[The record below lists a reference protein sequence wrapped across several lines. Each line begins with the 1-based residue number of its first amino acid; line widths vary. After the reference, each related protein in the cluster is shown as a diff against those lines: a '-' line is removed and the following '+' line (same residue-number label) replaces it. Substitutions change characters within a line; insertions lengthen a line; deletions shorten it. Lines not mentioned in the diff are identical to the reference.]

1 MEDNDIEGRVPL
13 PPRDFLILLALVD
26 GPLHGYAIVKG
37 IEADSEGSVRMDP
50 ANLYR
55 ALRRMERDGW
65 VEEVEAV
72 AAEGEG
78 EERRRSYGLT
88 SNGRAVVIAET
99 ARMRRLMETARVRRL
114 TAADPQG

>member
-1 MEDNDIEGRVPL
+1 MEHDDIEGRLPL

-55 ALRRMERDGW
+55 ALRRMERDNW
-65 VEEVEAV
+65 VEEVEGE
-72 AAEGEG
+72 AEGEG
-78 EERRRSYGLT
+78 EERRRRYGLT

-99 ARMRRLMETARVRRL
+99 ARKRRLMETARVRRL
-114 TAADPQG
+114 STADPRR

>member
-1 MEDNDIEGRVPL
+1 MEHDDIEGRLPL

-55 ALRRMERDGW
+55 ALRRMERDNW
-65 VEEVEAV
+65 VEEVEGE
-72 AAEGEG
+72 AEGEG
-78 EERRRSYGLT
+78 EERRRRYGLT
-88 SNGRAVVIAET
+88 SSGRAVVIAET

-114 TAADPQG
+114 TTADPRR

>member
-1 MEDNDIEGRVPL
+1 MEHDDIEGRLPL

-55 ALRRMERDGW
+55 ALRRMERDNW
-65 VEEVEAV
+65 VEEVEGEAD
-72 AAEGEG
+72 GEG
-78 EERRRSYGLT
+78 EERRRRYGLT

-114 TAADPQG
+114 STADPRR